1 MGKLENLCIKE
12 TGESPRVEFSNG
24 VLNIEGMSIVDDAV
38 EFYKP
43 VLDCL
48 ERYSK
53 NPMALTQVNIKL
65 AYFKTNTSRALLH
78 IFHKLEEIYKQK
90 DEVIINWNYKEGD
103 EDMLEAGEDFYSILR
118 VPFKFCTY
126 KN

>member
-1 MGKLENLCIKE
+1 MGKLENLCIKKTE
-12 TGESPRVEFSNG
+12 KSPSVKFSNG
-24 VLNIEGMSIVDDAV
+24 VLDINGISTVDDAA

-43 VLDCL
+43 VLDYL

-53 NPMALTQVNIKL
+53 NPVALTQVNIKFT
-65 AYFKTNTSRALLH
+65 YFKTNTSAALLH
-78 IFHKLEEIYKQK
+78 IFHKLEEIYKRK

-118 VPFKFCTY
+118 VPFKLCSY
-126 KN
+126 KD